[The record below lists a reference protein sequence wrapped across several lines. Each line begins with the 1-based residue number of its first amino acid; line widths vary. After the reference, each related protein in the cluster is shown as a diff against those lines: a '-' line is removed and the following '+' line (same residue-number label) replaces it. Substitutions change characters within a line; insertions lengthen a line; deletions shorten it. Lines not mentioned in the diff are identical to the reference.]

1 MIPVSSGRPLVYS
14 QGKQREEV
22 RERRKREEERS
33 GEER

>member
-1 MIPVSSGRPLVYS
+1 MIPVNSGRPLVYS
-14 QGKQREEV
+14 RGKQREEV